1 MPPPLSIDQTIRDRV
16 QNTYFIRSTHL
27 IAYPLMPPPLQLF
40 TPSSQHLW
48 ISTGWFLSSSPPPVP
63 ALNLSPALL
72 LLISSPMLSKQ
83 LAVAV
88 TMATEIR
95 APGTPSPH
103 LAAAGSDTD
112 DALGSLRWRGA
123 TVPRSHWSTRPVP
136 ATAIHS
142 HTMNHN
148 TAYRPQSLNIKN
160 KLHSHFRH
168 KKTSLSLTVCLL

>member
-1 MPPPLSIDQTIRDRV
+1 MPPPLSIDQTIRDGV

-40 TPSSQHLW
+40 TPSSQHMW

-72 LLISSPMLSKQ
+72 LLISDPMLSKQ

-95 APGTPSPH
+95 APGAPGPH

-112 DALGSLRWRGA
+112 DALRSLRWSGR
-123 TVPRSHWSTRPVP
+123 
-136 ATAIHS
+136 
-142 HTMNHN
+142 
-148 TAYRPQSLNIKN
+148 
-160 KLHSHFRH
+160 
-168 KKTSLSLTVCLL
+168 LSLGPTGPHGQFQQLLFIPTPWITTHHTDHRA